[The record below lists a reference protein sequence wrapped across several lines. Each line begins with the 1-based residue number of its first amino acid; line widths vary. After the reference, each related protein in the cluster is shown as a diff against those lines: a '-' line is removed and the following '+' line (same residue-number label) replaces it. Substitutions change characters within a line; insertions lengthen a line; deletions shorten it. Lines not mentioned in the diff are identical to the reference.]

1 MLWKQSAFLA
11 SGETKNS
18 LYVQELVDFL
28 SLPAALAIIKVP
40 GPSKLDSLETEGN
53 HSADDSAKKGA
64 NSPQT
69 SVLVQREGS
78 PNESLEKLTIEANN
92 LLQKVKTKKKKI
104 ENSTTAGLTKTNKQT
119 TNKTALV
126 WTKQSPAPTRD
137 SKSSRF

>member
-1 MLWKQSAFLA
+1 M
-11 SGETKNS
+11 KNS
-18 LYVQELVDFL
+18 LYVQALVDFL

-69 SVLVQREGS
+69 SVLVQREVS

-92 LLQKVKTKKKKI
+92 LLQKVKTKKKRLKI
-104 ENSTTAGLTKTNKQT
+104 QQL
-119 TNKTALV
+119 LV
-126 WTKQSPAPTRD
+126 
-137 SKSSRF
+137 